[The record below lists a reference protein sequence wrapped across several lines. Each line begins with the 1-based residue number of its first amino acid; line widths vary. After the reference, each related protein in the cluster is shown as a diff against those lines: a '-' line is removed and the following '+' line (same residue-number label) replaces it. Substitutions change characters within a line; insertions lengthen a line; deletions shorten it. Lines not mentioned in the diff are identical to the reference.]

1 MDPVVLLVAV
11 APDYEYLPGFSP
23 INSSMTDPDLHSGF
37 VLLIAPAL
45 SYRVASYINSVQQ
58 LNYQLL
64 VVSNSKHSLVSHI
77 ASGITV
83 DFSQPESAI
92 QTVLN
97 AAKTLNIKT
106 VIATDDSV
114 ATITSRIANALKLPH
129 NDPQSSLLTYRKDL
143 ARECLKR
150 QGCNVPEFQVCRFSN
165 VATVAQNLIYPVVLK
180 PLMLSGSRGVIR
192 ANSVIEFTRAA
203 ETIRDILQNENGS
216 EFEKSHFLVESFL
229 AGKEI
234 AFDGFVK
241 EGRIIPLAMFDKPEP
256 LNGPYFEESYY
267 ITPSNLPDHTQQQII
282 GEIEKCCHAYGLIHG
297 PIHAEVRITEKGPY
311 LIEIAS
317 RTIGGQCAQTIE
329 YVLGVKLE
337 EIIIKLACEPL
348 VKLKRTDLYAG
359 VLMIPIQNNGVLKR
373 VEGMTKAQQIKY
385 ISNVEIH
392 IQPGYELIPLPK
404 GSSYLGFIF
413 AQSPDFDATFNALKQ
428 SHQALKFITS
438 EKWDLTSR

>member
-1 MDPVVLLVAV
+1 MTG
-11 APDYEYLPGFSP
+11 PDS
-23 INSSMTDPDLHSGF
+23 HSGF

-45 SYRVASYINSVQQ
+45 SYRVASYINAVQQ

-64 VVSNSKHSLVSHI
+64 VVSNSKHSLISHI

-83 DFSQPESAI
+83 DFSQPETAI

-97 AAKTLNIKT
+97 AAKTLDIKT

-114 ATITSRIANALKLPH
+114 ATIASRIAHALKLPH

-143 ARECLKR
+143 ARECLK
-150 QGCNVPEFQVCRFSN
+150 QHGCNVPEFQVYPFSN
-165 VATVAQNLIYPVVLK
+165 VETVAQNQTYPVVLK

-192 ANSVIEFTRAA
+192 ADSVIEFTQAA
-203 ETIRDILQNENGS
+203 ETIRQILLHENGT
-216 EFEKSHFLVESFL
+216 EFEKTHFMVESFL

-267 ITPSNLPDHTQQQII
+267 ITPSILPDHTQQQII
-282 GEIEKCCHAYGLIHG
+282 GEIENCCDAYGLIHG
-297 PIHAEVRITEKGPY
+297 PIHAEVRITETGPY
-311 LIEIAS
+311 LIEMAS

-348 VKLKRTDLYAG
+348 VEIERTQLYAG
-359 VLMIPIQNNGVLKR
+359 VLMIPIQNKGVLKR
-373 VEGMTKAQQIKY
+373 VEGLTKAQQIKY
-385 ISNVEIH
+385 ISSVEIH
-392 IQPGYELIPLPK
+392 IQPGYELIPLPR

-413 AQSPDFDATFNALKQ
+413 AQAPDFDATFNALKQ
-428 SHQALKFITS
+428 SHQALNFITS
-438 EKWDLTSR
+438 EKWDLSVR